1 MKTLKISADNEIS
14 IIDVNF
20 DDFKSIQ
27 KALGGHFETVHT
39 VKMKYISSRQN
50 DILLIAKQ
58 EPHCTQ
64 SHLGLVFK
72 VNFDSLSGV
81 PKPIKPSILLPN
93 AFLGNFS
100 VSGFSQKNS
109 LLPYIP
115 DLLNLAFAL
124 VVILQKSHSLHF
136 GIIYFT
142 SQLLHSLQ
150 RILLLH
156 KVPFIIDS
164 LGQVGWTYTI
174 SSPTLPVLC
183 LQVLYFSAIIVF
195 SLSFLVDT

>member
-1 MKTLKISADNEIS
+1 MFYLPSNLL
-14 IIDVNF
+14 F
-20 DDFKSIQ
+20 
-27 KALGGHFETVHT
+27 GH
-39 VKMKYISSRQN
+39 
-50 DILLIAKQ
+50 
-58 EPHCTQ
+58 
-64 SHLGLVFK
+64 HLGLVFK
-72 VNFDSLSGV
+72 VDFDSLSGV

-109 LLPYIP
+109 PLPYIP
-115 DLLNLAFAL
+115 DLLNLEFAL

>member
-1 MKTLKISADNEIS
+1 M
-14 IIDVNF
+14 
-20 DDFKSIQ
+20 
-27 KALGGHFETVHT
+27 
-39 VKMKYISSRQN
+39 
-50 DILLIAKQ
+50 Q
-58 EPHCTQ
+58 EPGNHAKSSDQHANTHCNDYIY
-64 SHLGLVFK
+64 HLLSLLGHHPGLVFK

-109 LLPYIP
+109 PLPYIP

-142 SQLLHSLQ
+142 SQLLHSMQ

-156 KVPFIIDS
+156 KVLFIIDS

-174 SSPTLPVLC
+174 SSPTLLVLC
-183 LQVLYFSAIIVF
+183 LQVLYFSSIASAPYRFIQFLLCVVF
-195 SLSFLVDT
+195 QCNRHTAVYTVQFDQIRGLIRKIF